1 MPKYEVF
8 GGNRAENE
16 VKTFDVLVVIIN
28 HTGLFDKTRGLF
40 LNRFDEKGL
49 DSRLLSISAQYFYH
63 NFLIFDLEFLICSRI
78 HNSNFVLMYQVIV
91 SVYGSKFHGSGQL
104 P

>member
-16 VKTFDVLVVIIN
+16 VKTLDVLVVIIN

-49 DSRLLSISAQYFYH
+49 EHLSPV
-63 NFLIFDLEFLICSRI
+63 FLPQFFDIRFGIFNMQQ
-78 HNSNFVLMYQVIV
+78 NS
-91 SVYGSKFHGSGQL
+91 
-104 P
+104 